1 LGQLRLAIVGDRDQ
15 RLPGGTLTS
24 CRFRAS
30 FFFKPSIGYQ
40 PNFPIPGD
48 KFDIF
53 ATADA
58 FEPAHQAP
66 DYMGQTFT
74 ALSKLWIIVQECLA
88 VYNMEDGAPLVERV
102 NPSFAEAK
110 YQQLLAWADNLSPS
124 LSNNLN
130 SAAHAYL
137 LQYKLP

>member
-1 LGQLRLAIVGDRDQ
+1 MGQLRLAIVGDRNSKSMDS
-15 RLPGGTLTS
+15 TLTS

-30 FFFKPSIGYQ
+30 FFPKPSIRYQ

-48 KFDIF
+48 EFDIF
-53 ATADA
+53 ATSDA

-66 DYMGQTFT
+66 DYMGQIFT
-74 ALSKLWIIVQECLA
+74 ALSKFWIIVQECLA

-102 NPSFAEAK
+102 IPSFAEAK
-110 YQQLLAWADNLSPS
+110 YQQLLTWADDLSPS

-130 SAAHAYL
+130 SAAHIYPF
-137 LQYKLP
+137 QCKPP

>member
-1 LGQLRLAIVGDRDQ
+1 
-15 RLPGGTLTS
+15 
-24 CRFRAS
+24 
-30 FFFKPSIGYQ
+30 
-40 PNFPIPGD
+40 
-48 KFDIF
+48 
-53 ATADA
+53 
-58 FEPAHQAP
+58 
-66 DYMGQTFT
+66 MGQTFT

-102 NPSFAEAK
+102 IPSFAEAK